1 MADTPAFAPSRPDPS
16 ARLALLA
23 LCFAGLSMAL
33 VFGYLGQRR
42 FLLNPVWIYITG
54 YAIAFLWYA
63 YAGARIVPALARVPP
78 RTVVPI
84 VLAFACLFRVLVLPA
99 PPSLSTDM
107 YRYVWDGRLTLQGIN
122 PYRWTPNSQTLRGL
136 RDPMWQQM
144 EYKPYQTIYMP
155 VSQGIFALANALFG
169 GNLVGYKLLYVLF
182 DLGVIALLLRLLA
195 WLRRPLTQVIWYAW
209 CPLPITEV
217 ALAGHQDIVGVFCLL
232 FALDLLLR
240 RRALVGGGLMLAAS
254 VLTKGF
260 ALLLLPLFVRNY
272 GRRFTVVVALALLY
286 LGLPMWVYL
295 PMFLHGMTQYLDNV
309 HANAG
314 LFYWINT
321 ALAHVSHRHHFA
333 ITEKISDMVIGAA
346 ALWAAWKPVTSD
358 DALIRRAFVV
368 LAVTLL
374 VIPTLFPWYLIWLLA
389 LMPLLGRRPSYA
401 FVLLTGLSVLLYTYY
416 ISIKAYWWTPVAEYG
431 PFYAALALEYLW
443 WRRSPRPGFEK
454 TLRMSR
460 EHPVLQPS
468 LPSPLSHDP
477 TLPPLMTQKN

>member
-1 MADTPAFAPSRPDPS
+1 MADTSAPKLRKLAPS
-16 ARLALLA
+16 ARYALLA
-23 LCFAGLSMAL
+23 LCFAGLNMAL

-42 FLLNPVWIYITG
+42 FLLNPVWIYIAG
-54 YAIAFLWYA
+54 YVIAFVWYA
-63 YAGARIVPALARVPP
+63 YAGARIVPALARIPA

-84 VLAFACLFRVLVLPA
+84 ILAFACLFRVLVLPA

-136 RDPMWQQM
+136 RDPLWQQM

-155 VSQGIFALANALFG
+155 VSQGVFALANALFG
-169 GNLVGYKLLYVLF
+169 SNLIGYKLLYVLF

-195 WLRRPLTQVIWYAW
+195 WLKRPLAQVIWYAW

-232 FALDLLLR
+232 CALDLLLR
-240 RRALVGGGLMLAAS
+240 RRAVVGGAVVLAAS

-272 GRRFTVVVALALLY
+272 GRRFTVAAALALLY
-286 LGLPMWVYL
+286 LGLPLWVYL

-314 LFYWINT
+314 LFHWVNSS
-321 ALAHVSHRHHFA
+321 LAHLSPRRHFQ
-333 ITEKISDMVIGAA
+333 ITEKLSDLVIGMV
-346 ALWAAWKPVTSD
+346 ALWAAWKPVTTD
-358 DALIRRAFVV
+358 DSLIRRAFVV

-374 VIPTLFPWYLIWLLA
+374 VIPTLFPWYLIWPLA

-416 ISIKAYWWTPVAEYG
+416 ISIKAYWWTPLAEYG
-431 PFYAALALEYLW
+431 PFYAALALEYVW
-443 WRRSPRPGFEK
+443 WRRSRRPRFEK
-454 TLRMSR
+454 TLRMTR
-460 EHPVLQPS
+460 QHPVFQ
-468 LPSPLSHDP
+468 PLSRPP
-477 TLPPLMTQKN
+477 TSPDAPVPPLTTQKN

>member
-1 MADTPAFAPSRPDPS
+1 MADTPAPPPAKPDMS
-16 ARLALLA
+16 ARYALLA

-54 YAIAFLWYA
+54 YALAFAMYA
-63 YAGARIVPALARVPP
+63 YAGARIMPALARVPA

-84 VLAFACLFRVLVLPA
+84 ILIFACLFRALVLPA

-136 RDPMWQQM
+136 RDPLWRQM

-155 VSQGIFALANALFG
+155 VSQGVFALANALFG
-169 GNLVGYKLLYVLF
+169 GNLLGYKLLYVLF
-182 DLGVIALLLRLLA
+182 DLGVIVLILRGLA
-195 WLRRPLTQVIWYAW
+195 WLKRPLAQVIWYAW
-209 CPLPITEV
+209 CPLPITEI

-232 FALDLLLR
+232 LALDLLLR
-240 RRALVGGGLMLAAS
+240 RRAVVYGAIALAAS

-260 ALLLLPLFVRNY
+260 ALLLVPLFVRSY
-272 GRRFTVVVALALLY
+272 GRRFALAVGLALLY

-314 LFYWINT
+314 LFHWVNL
-321 ALAHVSHRHHFA
+321 ALTPVSRRHHFD
-333 ITEKISDMVIGAA
+333 ITERISDIVIAGT
-346 ALWAAWKPVTSD
+346 ALWAAWIPVATD
-358 DALIRRAFVV
+358 DALVRRAFVV
-368 LAVTLL
+368 LSVTLL
-374 VIPTLFPWYLIWLLA
+374 VIPTLFPWYLIWPLA

-401 FVLLTGLSVLLYTYY
+401 FVLLTGLSVLIYTYY
-416 ISIKAYWWTPVAEYG
+416 ISIKAYWWTPLAEYG
-431 PFYAALALEYLW
+431 PFYAALALEYLL
-443 WRRSPRPGFEK
+443 WRRARRPRFEK
-454 TLRMSR
+454 TLRMSHR
-460 EHPVLQPS
+460 HPVLQTQTPP
-468 LPSPLSHDP
+468 PSPP
-477 TLPPLMTQKN
+477 APALPPLTPRRN

>member
-1 MADTPAFAPSRPDPS
+1 MADTSAFAPRNSNVS
-16 ARLALLA
+16 ARYALAA
-23 LCFAGLSMAL
+23 LCFAGLSIAL

-54 YAIAFLWYA
+54 YAVAFGWYA
-63 YAGARIVPALARVPP
+63 YAGARVLPALARVPP

-84 VLAFACLFRVLVLPA
+84 ILAFACLFRVLVLPA

-107 YRYVWDGRLTLQGIN
+107 YRYAWDGRLTLQGIN

-136 RDPMWQQM
+136 RDPLWQQM

-155 VSQGIFALANALFG
+155 VSQGMFALANALFG
-169 GNLVGYKLLYVLF
+169 GNLIGYKLLYVLF

-195 WLRRPLTQVIWYAW
+195 WLKRPLAQVIWYAW

-232 FALDLLLR
+232 LALDLLLR
-240 RRALVGGGLMLAAS
+240 RRGVVGGALALAAA

-260 ALLLLPLFVRNY
+260 ALLLIPLFVRNY
-272 GRRFTVVVALALLY
+272 GHRFTVAIGLALLY

-314 LFYWINT
+314 LFYWMNSG
-321 ALAHVSHRHHFA
+321 LAHLSRHHHFA
-333 ITEKISDMVIGAA
+333 ITEKLSDSVIGAT
-346 ALWAAWKPVTSD
+346 ALWVAWKPVTTD
-358 DALIRRAFVV
+358 DRLIRRAFVV

-374 VIPTLFPWYLIWLLA
+374 VIPTLFPW
-389 LMPLLGRRPSYA
+389 YA

-416 ISIKAYWWTPVAEYG
+416 ISIKAYWWTPLAEYG
-431 PFYAALALEYLW
+431 PFYAALALEYFW
-443 WRRSPRPGFEK
+443 WRRSRRPRFER

-460 EHPVLQPS
+460 EHPVLPPALAAP
-468 LPSPLSHDP
+468 LPPDAP
-477 TLPPLMTQKN
+477 LPPLMIQKN

>member
-1 MADTPAFAPSRPDPS
+1 MADTPAASPPTPDMS
-16 ARLALLA
+16 ARYALAA

-54 YAIAFLWYA
+54 YALAFVVYA
-63 YAGARIVPALARVPP
+63 YAGARLLPALARVPA
-78 RTVVPI
+78 RTLLPI
-84 VLAFACLFRVLVLPA
+84 ILAFACLFRVLVLPA

-136 RDPMWQQM
+136 RDPLWHQM

-155 VSQGIFALANALFG
+155 VSQGVFALANACFG
-169 GNLVGYKLLYVLF
+169 ANLLGYKLFYVLF
-182 DLGVIALLLRLLA
+182 DLGVIGLLLRVMARLK
-195 WLRRPLTQVIWYAW
+195 RPLAQVLWYAW

-232 FALDLLLR
+232 LALDLLLR
-240 RRALVGGGLMLAAS
+240 RQGVVGGAVALAAA

-260 ALLLLPLFVRNY
+260 ALLLLPLFVRSY
-272 GRRFTVVVALALLY
+272 GGRFALAAGLTLLY

-314 LFYWINT
+314 LFHWVDM
-321 ALAHVSHRHHFA
+321 ALAHVSRRSHYS
-333 ITEKISDMVIGAA
+333 ITEKISDLVIAGV
-346 ALWAAWKPVTSD
+346 ALGVARTPAPTD
-358 DALIRRAFVV
+358 DALVRRAFVV
-368 LAVTLL
+368 LAAALL
-374 VIPTLFPWYLIWLLA
+374 VIPTLFPWYLIWPLA

-416 ISIKAYWWTPVAEYG
+416 ISIKAYWWTPLAEYG
-431 PFYAALALEYLW
+431 PFYAALAWELYA
-443 WRRSPRPGFEK
+443 WRRLQRPRFEK
-454 TLRMSR
+454 TLRMPR
-460 EHPVLQPS
+460 RHPGMPA
-468 LPSPLSHDP
+468 SPPPPVPPP
-477 TLPPLMTQKN
+477 TLTPHRH